1 MLKLCFV
8 EVNFYVGVQFMLG
21 SIFKSLD
28 VNTNNGLANDTY
40 NQVHVAELH
49 RLAWNLGEAPLL
61 FIVTPD
67 LLLI

>member
-28 VNTNNGLANDTY
+28 VNTNNGLANEQFKGESIHQQQFF
-40 NQVHVAELH
+40 NMAKEK
-49 RLAWNLGEAPLL
+49 LGIDA
-61 FIVTPD
+61 IY
-67 LLLI
+67 

>member
-28 VNTNNGLANDTY
+28 VNTNNGLANEQFKGESIY
-40 NQVHVAELH
+40 QQQFFNMAKEK
-49 RLAWNLGEAPLL
+49 LGIDA
-61 FIVTPD
+61 IY
-67 LLLI
+67 